1 MMHYDLLKYPG
12 GTELRLLF
20 TALDKEFIRAA
31 VMIAG
36 LVIIFLIVYLV

>member
-20 TALDKEFIRAA
+20 TELDREIIRAA

-36 LVIIFLIVYLV
+36 LLLIFLIVYLV

>member
-1 MMHYDLLKYPG
+1 MMRYDLLKYPG

-20 TALDKEFIRAA
+20 TALDKELIRVA

-36 LVIIFLIVYLV
+36 VCLVFLIIYLI

>member
-1 MMHYDLLKYPG
+1 MHYDLLKYHG

-20 TALDKEFIRAA
+20 TALDKELIRAA

-36 LVIIFLIVYLV
+36 LLLIFLIVYLF

>member
-1 MMHYDLLKYPG
+1 MMRYDLLKYPG

-20 TALDKEFIRAA
+20 TELDKELIRAA

-36 LVIIFLIVYLV
+36 VCLVFLIVYLI